1 MCPIYVHSQNVSP
14 LLQFTRRA
22 GQSLRHRLHQLAAAI
37 EAHRSNNAQLCTDVS
52 TGAAARP
59 SSGSAAA
66 VAAVSAAAVAAVRI
80 STFHSFCLQTLRQF
94 AHLAGLPKDFTVFP
108 PKMQAETLMELL
120 QEWAERK
127 AAEAGEREG
136 EHGASRISVPSG
148 KKLHFIIRRFL
159 HEFGRLEA
167 ENAAMQVLQGSRPL
181 HQPAAAAAT
190 SSPAS
195 NSAPGAAASG
205 ASGRAAAVNHGGVQ
219 RRRRVSFGG
228 DGGGGGGE
236 GDEDGGLFAWLW
248 EQYRRRLVLN
258 KAVDFSQFA
267 PKAVKLLHAH
277 PEILASSSV
286 SSSSSSREHVV
297 DEFQDTDS
305 CQMELLLLLCRPLPS
320 VPTLTLVADDD
331 QQIYSFRGAM
341 GLPNLRRFLRT
352 YPQARTVCL
361 DQNFRS
367 CGSVVEAARHVI
379 AHNQWRHAKWMVT
392 AAPVGPLVS
401 LCECRTD
408 RCEAAAVVGKICHL
422 VGSCGVPANQIAIL
436 YRVQAVGKV
445 IRQYLKSHGIKVSSA
460 ATGGGGAGGFG
471 GGGGGGGGGTA
482 GGGEWGAAEEDGVA
496 VAANGFIAEGGNSAT
511 AGTRGGRGTGT
522 VGAVFHDILALLR
535 LAANESDDVACRQV
549 LRFVCPPPT
558 RKVAVCLRT
567 LQCAP
572 HRISLLPA
580 ARMTRLHLL
589 GISRCAALSN
599 VSSTDPGGA
608 CNRSAG
614 NSSAYNGSHSTHA
627 HNAAEPAWPH
637 TLSPDDTEVLEG
649 IRKMAAA
656 VSELQGLLGIPP
668 PGWSSP
674 PAPASSAPDSASRH
688 PACRRRGSAAG
699 IMGLGGGP
707 TSFPAFF
714 QGGGGEEGEDDG
726 VSCEALVRCALRF
739 VRTVRGGEGRSGAG
753 VGAEVVVQGV
763 LGGAGG
769 GGVVGTVGGGR
780 GGGGTGG
787 GWAGGRGMGGQGG
800 GASALDP
807 AMFAGVRALLL
818 EAAAF
823 DRERRHT
830 RQAMQA
836 RVTSAAAEVASAAGA
851 AAGGQA
857 AGGAA
862 LRKAGEGAEAVGGMG
877 LGDLPGRVVSGC
889 DAGSERNNSG
899 NGNSSSGIS
908 SSRHMANPGGYFSP
922 ATTPV
927 KDRYSP
933 GGSSES
939 KQGGRRPSYADLLL
953 QREGVVGVVGGTG
966 MAQAM
971 GLARWSNAA
980 GAIAARQM
988 DLERRMGKQGEVASN
1003 DPGAGAGAG
1012 GYTRSDGNDGEKGND
1027 ERELEREEDGEE
1039 AEEEVVVQFV
1049 DRVMERVHERELGV
1063 GVEEGLGG
1071 VGDGAGERESAGGRL
1086 GRRAGRGGEGKG
1098 RGSGGSGGRESE
1110 QDSGGVVLS
1119 TIHQAKGLEWQAVIV
1134 VRANEGVLPLVDF
1147 SRVTQAP
1154 ATATATNYSPTPQTL
1169 PPTTTTMTADAAA
1182 AQGAS
1187 SGPGAYKAGG
1197 AVGGREGCGRE
1208 SGVRPLP
1215 PLPAMPPDYDAQL
1228 EEEVSRDI

>member
-1 MCPIYVHSQNVSP
+1 MCPIYVHSQNVFP

-22 GQSLRHRLHQLAAAI
+22 GQSLRHRLHQLAAAM
-37 EAHRSNNAQLCTDVS
+37 EAPRSNNAQLCTDVS
-52 TGAAARP
+52 TRAAARP

-136 EHGASRISVPSG
+136 EHGASRTSVPSG

-195 NSAPGAAASG
+195 NSAPGTAASG

-228 DGGGGGGE
+228 DSGGGGGE

-267 PKAVKLLHAH
+267 PYLSFPLHH
-277 PEILASSSV
+277 PSPPPPQHAP
-286 SSSSSSREHVV
+286 V

-320 VPTLTLVADDD
+320 APTLTLVADDD

-496 VAANGFIAEGGNSAT
+496 VAANGFIAEGGNSAM
-511 AGTRGGRGTGT
+511 AGARGGRGTGT

-558 RKVAVCLRT
+558 RQVAICLRT

-599 VSSTDPGGA
+599 VSSTNPCGA
-608 CNRSAG
+608 TNGSAG

-627 HNAAEPAWPH
+627 HNAADPAWPH

-649 IRKMAAA
+649 IKKMAAA

-668 PGWSSP
+668 PGWSST
-674 PAPASSAPDSASRH
+674 PAPASSAPASFASPSASRP
-688 PACRRRGSAAG
+688 PASRRRGSAAG
-699 IMGLGGGP
+699 IMGQGGGP
-707 TSFPAFF
+707 TSLPAIFH
-714 QGGGGEEGEDDG
+714 GEGGGEEEEDG

-739 VRTVRGGEGRSGAG
+739 VRAVRGGEGRSGAG

-763 LGGAGG
+763 LGGGGG

-780 GGGGTGG
+780 GVGGTGG
-787 GWAGGRGMGGQGG
+787 GGWGGGRGMGGQGG
-800 GASALDP
+800 GAGALDP

-823 DRERRHT
+823 DKERRHM

-836 RVTSAAAEVASAAGA
+836 RVMSAAAEVASAAGA
-851 AAGGQA
+851 AAGGEA

-862 LRKAGEGAEAVGGMG
+862 LRKAAEGAEAVRGMG
-877 LGDLPGRVVSGC
+877 LGDVPGRVVSGC

-899 NGNSSSGIS
+899 NGNSSSGISSSGIS

-953 QREGVVGVVGGTG
+953 QREGVVGMVGGSG
-966 MAQAM
+966 MAQGM

-980 GAIAARQM
+980 GASTARQAEF
-988 DLERRMGKQGEVASN
+988 ERRMGRQGEVDLH
-1003 DPGAGAGAG
+1003 DPSAGAGAA
-1012 GYTRSDGNDGEKGND
+1012 GYIRGDGIDGENGNREGEV
-1027 ERELEREEDGEE
+1027 EREGEE
-1039 AEEEVVVQFV
+1039 EGEEGEVVVQFV

-1071 VGDGAGERESAGGRL
+1071 VGDSAGERESAGGRG
-1086 GRRAGRGGEGKG
+1086 GRRAGRGGDGKG
-1098 RGSGGSGGRESE
+1098 RGSGGRESE
-1110 QDSGGVVLS
+1110 QESGGVVLS

-1147 SRVTQAP
+1147 SRVTHTP
-1154 ATATATNYSPTPQTL
+1154 ATATTTNYSPTPQTL
-1169 PPTTTTMTADAAA
+1169 PPTTTKTTAEAAA
-1182 AQGAS
+1182 AATVAAQG
-1187 SGPGAYKAGG
+1187 AGG

>member
-1 MCPIYVHSQNVSP
+1 
-14 LLQFTRRA
+14 
-22 GQSLRHRLHQLAAAI
+22 
-37 EAHRSNNAQLCTDVS
+37 
-52 TGAAARP
+52 
-59 SSGSAAA
+59 
-66 VAAVSAAAVAAVRI
+66 
-80 STFHSFCLQTLRQF
+80 
-94 AHLAGLPKDFTVFP
+94 
-108 PKMQAETLMELL
+108 MELL

-136 EHGASRISVPSG
+136 QHGASRIGVPTG

-167 ENAAMQVLQGSRPL
+167 ENAAMQVMQGSRPL
-181 HQPAAAAAT
+181 HQPAAAR
-190 SSPAS
+190 
-195 NSAPGAAASG
+195 APDPSAAA
-205 ASGRAAAVNHGGVQ
+205 AAAAAGGATNRGGVH
-219 RRRRVSFGG
+219 RRRRISFGG
-228 DGGGGGGE
+228 DGEGE
-236 GDEDGGLFAWLW
+236 EDGGLFAWLW

-277 PEILASSSV
+277 PEILASSSTRSSGENVPSRARTAAVAASSRSHLLVSHVLGTALATSLSSIAPQLPIPDYQRPSHTQYPVLLSV
-286 SSSSSSREHVV
+286 SSVPRPL

-320 VPTLTLVADDD
+320 APTLTLVADDD

-401 LCECRTD
+401 LCECRTE

-445 IRQYLKSHGIKVSSA
+445 MRQYLMSHGIKVSTA
-460 ATGGGGAGGFG
+460 ATGGGGAGLGSAG
-471 GGGGGGGGGTA
+471 GGGGAG

-496 VAANGFIAEGGNSAT
+496 VAANGFIADGGNGAM
-511 AGTRGGRGTGT
+511 AGARGGRGTGT
-522 VGAVFHDILALLR
+522 VGAVFHDILALMR

-558 RKVAVCLRT
+558 RQVAICLRT
-567 LQCAP
+567 LQCSP

-599 VSSTDPGGA
+599 VSSTNSGA
-608 CNRSAG
+608 CNGSAG

-627 HNAAEPAWPH
+627 HSAADPAWPH
-637 TLSPDDTEVLEG
+637 TLSPDDMEVLEG
-649 IRKMAAA
+649 IRKVAAA

-668 PGWSSP
+668 PGWSST
-674 PAPASSAPDSASRH
+674 PAPASSTPAAAPSSFASAAASRP
-688 PACRRRGSAAG
+688 PASRRRGSSAG

-707 TSFPAFF
+707 SPFPALF
-714 QGGGGEEGEDDG
+714 QGEGGGEEEEDR

-739 VRTVRGGEGRSGAG
+739 VRVVRGGEGRSGAG

-763 LGGAGG
+763 LGGGEG
-769 GGVVGTVGGGR
+769 GGVAGAVGGGR

-787 GWAGGRGMGGQGG
+787 GGWVSGRGSGSGRGGQGG
-800 GASALDP
+800 GAGALDP
-807 AMFAGVRALLL
+807 AMFAGVRALLV

-823 DRERRHT
+823 DKERRQT

-836 RVTSAAAEVASAAGA
+836 RATTS
-851 AAGGQA
+851 
-857 AGGAA
+857 
-862 LRKAGEGAEAVGGMG
+862 
-877 LGDLPGRVVSGC
+877 
-889 DAGSERNNSG
+889 
-899 NGNSSSGIS
+899 
-908 SSRHMANPGGYFSP
+908 
-922 ATTPV
+922 TPV

-939 KQGGRRPSYADLLL
+939 KQGGKRPSYADLLL
-953 QREGVVGVVGGTG
+953 QREGVVGMMGGAAQG
-966 MAQAM
+966 MR
-971 GLARWSNAA
+971 LARWSNAA
-980 GAIAARQM
+980 GTSTARQAEF
-988 DLERRMGKQGEVASN
+988 ERRMGRQGEVASHY
-1003 DPGAGAGAG
+1003 PG
-1012 GYTRSDGNDGEKGND
+1012 GYIRGDGNDGEKGSE
-1027 ERELEREEDGEE
+1027 EREAEREEEDGEG
-1039 AEEEVVVQFV
+1039 EEGEVVVQFV

-1063 GVEEGLGG
+1063 GVEEGLGV
-1071 VGDGAGERESAGGRL
+1071 VGDGAEA
-1086 GRRAGRGGEGKG
+1086 
-1098 RGSGGSGGRESE
+1098 
-1110 QDSGGVVLS
+1110 
-1119 TIHQAKGLEWQAVIV
+1119 
-1134 VRANEGVLPLVDF
+1134 
-1147 SRVTQAP
+1147 
-1154 ATATATNYSPTPQTL
+1154 
-1169 PPTTTTMTADAAA
+1169 
-1182 AQGAS
+1182 
-1187 SGPGAYKAGG
+1187 
-1197 AVGGREGCGRE
+1197 GREGCERE

-1228 EEEVSRDI
+1228 EEEVSSDF

>member
-1 MCPIYVHSQNVSP
+1 MCPIYVHSQNVFP

-22 GQSLRHRLHQLAAAI
+22 GQSLRHRLHQLAAAM
-37 EAHRSNNAQLCTDVS
+37 EAPRSNNAQLCTDVS
-52 TGAAARP
+52 TRAAARP

-108 PKMQAETLMELL
+108 PKMQVRAHSMPPHLL
-120 QEWAERK
+120 R
-127 AAEAGEREG
+127 
-136 EHGASRISVPSG
+136 HHSVPSILVDLLQSAPMLFLFCSLDFPL
-148 KKLHFIIRRFL
+148 KMQLHFIIRRFL

-195 NSAPGAAASG
+195 NSAPGTAASG

-228 DGGGGGGE
+228 DSGGGGGE

-267 PKAVKLLHAH
+267 PYLSFPLHH
-277 PEILASSSV
+277 PSPPPPQHAP
-286 SSSSSSREHVV
+286 V

-320 VPTLTLVADDD
+320 APTLTLVADDD

-496 VAANGFIAEGGNSAT
+496 VAANGFIAEGGNSAM
-511 AGTRGGRGTGT
+511 AGARGGRGTGT

-558 RKVAVCLRT
+558 RQVAICLRT

-599 VSSTDPGGA
+599 VSSTNPCGA
-608 CNRSAG
+608 TNGSAG

-627 HNAAEPAWPH
+627 HNAADPAWPH

-649 IRKMAAA
+649 IKKMAAA

-668 PGWSSP
+668 PGWSST
-674 PAPASSAPDSASRH
+674 PAPASSAPASFASPSASRP
-688 PACRRRGSAAG
+688 PASRRRGSAAG
-699 IMGLGGGP
+699 IMGQGGGP
-707 TSFPAFF
+707 TSLPAIFH
-714 QGGGGEEGEDDG
+714 GEGGGEEEEDG

-739 VRTVRGGEGRSGAG
+739 VRAVRGGEGRSGAG

-763 LGGAGG
+763 LGGGGG

-780 GGGGTGG
+780 GVGGTGG
-787 GWAGGRGMGGQGG
+787 GGWGGGRGMGGQGG
-800 GASALDP
+800 GAGALDP

-823 DRERRHT
+823 DKERRHM

-836 RVTSAAAEVASAAGA
+836 RVMSAAAEVASAAGA
-851 AAGGQA
+851 AAGGEA

-862 LRKAGEGAEAVGGMG
+862 LRKAAEGAEAVRGMG
-877 LGDLPGRVVSGC
+877 LGDVPGRVVSG
-889 DAGSERNNSG
+889 
-899 NGNSSSGIS
+899 
-908 SSRHMANPGGYFSP
+908 
-922 ATTPV
+922 
-927 KDRYSP
+927 P

-953 QREGVVGVVGGTG
+953 QREGVVGMVGGSG
-966 MAQAM
+966 MAQGM

-980 GAIAARQM
+980 GASTARQAEF
-988 DLERRMGKQGEVASN
+988 ERRMGRQGEVDLH
-1003 DPGAGAGAG
+1003 DPSAGAGAA
-1012 GYTRSDGNDGEKGND
+1012 GYIRGDGIDGENGNREGEV
-1027 ERELEREEDGEE
+1027 EREGEE
-1039 AEEEVVVQFV
+1039 EGEEGEVVVQFV

-1071 VGDGAGERESAGGRL
+1071 VGDSAGERESAGGRG
-1086 GRRAGRGGEGKG
+1086 GRRAGRGGDGKG
-1098 RGSGGSGGRESE
+1098 RGSGGRESE
-1110 QDSGGVVLS
+1110 QESGGVVLS

-1147 SRVTQAP
+1147 SRVTHTP
-1154 ATATATNYSPTPQTL
+1154 ATATTTNYSPTPQTL
-1169 PPTTTTMTADAAA
+1169 PPTTTKTTAEAAA
-1182 AQGAS
+1182 AATVAAQG
-1187 SGPGAYKAGG
+1187 AGG

-1228 EEEVSRDI
+1228 EEERRLMYVALTRAQQHLMVSVHTCTPPSLHPCVTHRAH

>member
-1 MCPIYVHSQNVSP
+1 M
-14 LLQFTRRA
+14 
-22 GQSLRHRLHQLAAAI
+22 

-52 TGAAARP
+52 TGAAAQP
-59 SSGSAAA
+59 AGSAAA
-66 VAAVSAAAVAAVRI
+66 VAAVGAAVVAAVRI

-108 PKMQAETLMELL
+108 PKMQVNTESIPSLPCLAETLMELL

-127 AAEAGEREG
+127 AAEAGE
-136 EHGASRISVPSG
+136 HGASRISVPTG
-148 KKLHFIIRRFL
+148 KK
-159 HEFGRLEA
+159 
-167 ENAAMQVLQGSRPL
+167 
-181 HQPAAAAAT
+181 
-190 SSPAS
+190 
-195 NSAPGAAASG
+195 
-205 ASGRAAAVNHGGVQ
+205 
-219 RRRRVSFGG
+219 
-228 DGGGGGGE
+228 
-236 GDEDGGLFAWLW
+236 
-248 EQYRRRLVLN
+248 YRRRLVLN

-267 PKAVKLLHAH
+267 PKAVKLLHLH
-277 PEILASSSV
+277 PEILASSSTR
-286 SSSSSSREHVV
+286 SSREHVHSRARTAAAAASSRSHLRVSHVLV

-320 VPTLTLVADDD
+320 APTLTLVADDD

-436 YRVQAVGKV
+436 YRVQVVGKV

-471 GGGGGGGGGTA
+471 GGGGGGGGGAA

-511 AGTRGGRGTGT
+511 AGARGGRGTGT

-558 RKVAVCLRT
+558 RQVAVCLRT

-580 ARMTRLHLL
+580 ARMSLHLL

-599 VSSTDPGGA
+599 VSSTNPGSA
-608 CNRSAG
+608 CNGSAG

-627 HNAAEPAWPH
+627 HNAADPAWPH

-649 IRKMAAA
+649 IRRMAAS

-674 PAPASSAPDSASRH
+674 PAPASSTPASASRP
-688 PACRRRGSAAG
+688 PASSRRKGNAAG

-707 TSFPAFF
+707 SPFPTFVH
-714 QGGGGEEGEDDG
+714 GGGREEEGEDDG

-763 LGGAGG
+763 LGGGGG
-769 GGVVGTVGGGR
+769 GGVVGAVGGGR
-780 GGGGTGG
+780 GGGRTGG
-787 GWAGGRGMGGQGG
+787 GGWGGGRGGSGGQGG
-800 GASALDP
+800 GAGALDP

-830 RQAMQA
+830 RQPMQA
-836 RVTSAAAEVASAAGA
+836 RVTSAAAAVASSAAGA
-851 AAGGQA
+851 AAGGA
-857 AGGAA
+857 AGAASGGSA

-877 LGDLPGRVVSGC
+877 LGVLPGRVVSGC
-889 DAGSERNNSG
+889 DAGSERNNCG

-953 QREGVVGVVGGTG
+953 QRDGVVGVVGGA
-966 MAQAM
+966 AQGM

-980 GAIAARQM
+980 GTYAARQAEF
-988 DLERRMGKQGEVASN
+988 ERRMGRQGEMGLEEAQAHWIRPCLLGPGGSESKQG
-1003 DPGAGAGAG
+1003 
-1012 GYTRSDGNDGEKGND
+1012 
-1027 ERELEREEDGEE
+1027 
-1039 AEEEVVVQFV
+1039 
-1049 DRVMERVHERELGV
+1049 
-1063 GVEEGLGG
+1063 
-1071 VGDGAGERESAGGRL
+1071 
-1086 GRRAGRGGEGKG
+1086 GRRPSYADLLLQREGV
-1098 RGSGGSGGRESE
+1098 
-1110 QDSGGVVLS
+1110 DNGGVVLS

-1154 ATATATNYSPTPQTL
+1154 ATAATTNYSPTPQTL
-1169 PPTTTTMTADAAA
+1169 QPTTATTTAEAAAAAAA
-1182 AQGAS
+1182 AQGGS
-1187 SGPGAYKAGG
+1187 SRPGAYTAGG
-1197 AVGGREGCGRE
+1197 AVAGREGCGRE
-1208 SGVRPLP
+1208 CGLRPLP
-1215 PLPAMPPDYDAQL
+1215 LLPAMPPDYDAHL
-1228 EEEVSRDI
+1228 EEEVS